1 MNTVRSSVTK
11 NRSMLSSIFFKSLY
25 YTLPFGM
32 FMIACN
38 CLFDSVRKYY
48 FDWMIVI
55 LPTIIV
61 LIVASVYEILVM
73 YQQNGFSIKRSDAFT
88 AKKGGFSMSDSNL
101 V

>member
-1 MNTVRSSVTK
+1 MNNVRPSVVR
-11 NRSMLSSIFFKSLY
+11 NRSMLFSIFLKSLY

-38 CLFDSVRKYY
+38 CLFDSVKKYY

-61 LIVASVYEILVM
+61 CIMANFYEILM
-73 YQQNGFSIKRSDAFT
+73 MNQKNGFFIRRNDTFT
-88 AKKGGFSMSDSNL
+88 SKKGNYSMSESNL

>member
-38 CLFDSVRKYY
+38 CLFNSVRKYY
-48 FDWMIVI
+48 LDWMIVI

-61 LIVASVYEILVM
+61 LIIASVYEILVM

-88 AKKGGFSMSDSNL
+88 TKKGGFSMSNPNL

>member
-38 CLFDSVRKYY
+38 CLFDSVKKYY

-55 LPTIIV
+55 LPTILV
-61 LIVASVYEILVM
+61 LVVASVYEVLVIHHK
-73 YQQNGFSIKRSDAFT
+73 NGFIINRGDAFT
-88 AKKGGFSMSDSNL
+88 TKKGGYLMSDSNL